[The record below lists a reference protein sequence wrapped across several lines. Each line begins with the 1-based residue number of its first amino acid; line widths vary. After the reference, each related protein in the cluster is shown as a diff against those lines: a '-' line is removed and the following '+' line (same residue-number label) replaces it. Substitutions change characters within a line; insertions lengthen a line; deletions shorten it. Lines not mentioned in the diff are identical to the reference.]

1 MDRNVI
7 LTSERY
13 FERLT
18 LNQRIQHII
27 LLVSFSTLVLTGL
40 PVRYPDSLLSS
51 IVIHLV
57 GGFATRSLVHRIAA
71 LALIALTGYHIGFT
85 IFTPRG
91 RSEFKALLP
100 NPKDL
105 FDSIRMMLFYF
116 GFSSKKAQFERYNF
130 IEKFEYLAVGW
141 GSVVMIGTG
150 LMLWF
155 EGQSMVFL
163 PKWTLDV
170 ARVIHS
176 YEGLLAFLAIIIWH
190 FYHVHLNPEVF
201 PMSKI
206 WLTGKISE
214 HDMKE
219 HHPLEYARIMGTK
232 HTEDDVTDSMDAP
245 ASEDTSGEGIVRG
258 GKDS

>member
-1 MDRNVI
+1 MDDK
-7 LTSERY
+7 LKSTSERY

-18 LNQRIQHII
+18 LNQRIQHMVLI
-27 LLVSFSTLVLTGL
+27 VSFTMLVLTGL
-40 PVRYPDSLLSS
+40 PVRYPDTLPSY

-57 GGFATRSLVHRIAA
+57 GGFATRSLLHRIAA
-71 LALIALTGYHIGFT
+71 VMLMGLVGYHVGFT
-85 IFTPRG
+85 ILTPRG

-100 NPKDL
+100 NVKDL
-105 FDSIRMMLFYF
+105 FDSIRMMLFYL
-116 GFSSKKAQFERYNF
+116 GFSSKQAKFDRYNF

-141 GSVVMIGTG
+141 GSVVMIITG
-150 LMLWF
+150 LLLWF
-155 EGQSMVFL
+155 EVEAMMYL
-163 PKWTLDV
+163 PKWILDV

-206 WLTGKISE
+206 WLNGKISE

-219 HHPLEYARIMGTK
+219 HHPLEYERIIEEERMK
-232 HTEDDVTDSMDAP
+232 NLAANSVDIPSPEDS
-245 ASEDTSGEGIVRG
+245 SEDGTTQG
-258 GKDS
+258 GNE